1 MADDKLSI
9 KLENLKKSI
18 ADRQSTRIIKLPFWS
33 ELKRGTPN
41 SFLRS
46 ALFSAIQ
53 SKDRVFMDGE
63 TVFSQQGI
71 NIKFTGKQLNQEDLT
86 LWETL
91 VHISK
96 EQPLGDM
103 IEFTAYRVLKLLEL
117 GTNDTGYKRLH
128 TGIMR
133 LNACSVEITHNEKT
147 YFGALIKSGR
157 KDEITNVYTL
167 ELNKELIQLY
177 GETLWTAVDWQQRL
191 DLRCKPLAQA
201 LHGYYSSHKTPY
213 PVKLK
218 FLQQLTG
225 SKNSQQASFKRQ
237 VCTALDV
244 LVAIGF
250 LQDYSVVDGLVSV
263 RRIIILL
270 T

>member
-1 MADDKLSI
+1 VADDKLSI

-71 NIKFTGKQLNQEDLT
+71 VIKFTGKQLNQEDLT
-86 LWETL
+86 LWEVL
-91 VHISK
+91 VHFYK
-96 EQPLGDM
+96 EQPLGNE
-103 IEFTAYRVLKLLEL
+103 IEFTAYRILKLLEL
-117 GTNDTGYKRLH
+117 GDGGIEHQRLH
-128 TGIMR
+128 EGIVR
-133 LNACSVEITHNEKT
+133 LIACAVEIE
-147 YFGALIKSGR
+147 YGGR
-157 KDEITNVYTL
+157 KFVGSLVTSCRQNEDTKTYTL
-167 ELNKELIQLY
+167 ELSRELIQLF
-177 GETLWTAVDWQQRL
+177 GENQWTSIDFHQRIE
-191 DLRCKPLAQA
+191 LRRKPLAQA
-201 LHGYYSSHKTPY
+201 LHSYYSSHQTPY
-213 PVKLK
+213 PVTLV
-218 FLQQLTG
+218 FLQKLTG
-225 SKNSQQASFKRQ
+225 SRNSQPAGFKRH

-263 RRIIILL
+263 RRITILL